1 MFITLFIS
9 TPIASITIISASS
22 SQPPSPSH
30 RAGLEAVP
38 QISSTFKVSEHFL
51 VPKDMIESVS
61 KYGLSIPSLK
71 THRRRRRQRARYVFT
86 I

>member
-51 VPKDMIESVS
+51 VPKDFLLPIANHQLVNSHQDLV
-61 KYGLSIPSLK
+61 KGALP
-71 THRRRRRQRARYVFT
+71 
-86 I
+86 